1 MTHSAG
7 VGSRADGGIQ
17 VAQKSQN
24 YAQILG
30 SLLVAALLFGTYLV
44 GYSGTASAAVAKPK
58 ISKFVASPKTVTTS
72 DGDVTLS
79 ATVANATSC
88 TLSSHQLVAGLPA
101 TTSCTSGSF
110 SHAVVLAI
118 DTGVRSDKYKFT
130 LAATGSGGTKS
141 KSVTVSV
148 LPGAGQ
154 PFPSGFTATYVGS
167 NDDRSQIDANLSLAG
182 SVGPD
187 CCAYSWTNLT
197 GTWDYPAEADCP
209 ATQADQTYN
218 GIGGSGAIQAD
229 PTSSTGYSAYFDF
242 SVWSTPF
249 CDSTQIQF
257 VSHMTMNLPFTPG
270 STVSVWSSLGGG
282 TYTFDWIY

>member
-1 MTHSAG
+1 MAE
-7 VGSRADGGIQ
+7 
-17 VAQKSQN
+17 
-24 YAQILG
+24 LG
-30 SLLVAALLFGTYLV
+30 SHVKSLKRCCAAATATFLGAAVFIVPLAT
-44 GYSGTASAAVAKPK
+44 SASATVPKPK
-58 ISKFVASPKTVTTS
+58 ISKFVASPKSVTTS

-101 TTSCTSGSF
+101 TTSCTPGSV

-118 DTGVRSDKYKFT
+118 DTGVRADKYKFT

-167 NDDRSQIDANLSLAG
+167 SDDGNQIDANLTLDG
-182 SVGPD
+182 SVDPD
-187 CCAYSWTNLT
+187 GSYSWTNLT
-197 GTWDYPAEADCP
+197 GTWDYPAEAECP
-209 ATQADQTYN
+209 DTQADQTYN
-218 GIGGSGAIQAD
+218 GIGGGGDIQAD
-229 PTSSTGYSAYFDF
+229 PTSSTGYSASFDF

-249 CDSTQIQF
+249 CDSTRIQF
-257 VSHMTMNLPFTPG
+257 LSHMTTNLPFTPG
-270 STVSVWSSLGGG
+270 STVSVWPSLGGG